1 MKLGSWAVTVIGI
14 VLVPTFSA
22 TGLLAL
28 PPFTVTVAPGWVVVG
43 VRVSEVTL
51 LATVAV

>member
-1 MKLGSWAVTVIGI
+1 MLF
-14 VLVPTFSA
+14 VPTLSV

-28 PPFTVTVAPGWVVVG
+28 PPFTVTVAPGCVVVG
-43 VRVSEVTL
+43 VMVSVLTL